1 MRYKKYMKNIK
12 KDFTFLQNY
21 LTDFSDLIKPNK
33 HIISKLIQ
41 VRNIFLNTSKKKNK
55 ILIFGN
61 GGSAAIA
68 SHVSVDLTK
77 NAKIRAVNFN
87 ESDLITCF
95 SNDYG
100 YERWIEKAVD
110 FYADKN
116 DTLILISSSGKSMNM
131 INACKAA
138 KRKKIKVISLTGH
151 TKNNPLSK
159 ISDLSLWVNSKAY
172 NFVENTHQIWL
183 LTVCDL
189 IIGKREYPAKKKD

>member
-1 MRYKKYMKNIK
+1 MEKKHKDINFLKDYLNDFSKIIKPDNNIIK
-12 KDFTFLQNY
+12 K
-21 LTDFSDLIKPNK
+21 LIE
-33 HIISKLIQ
+33 
-41 VRNIFLNTSKKKNK
+41 VRDIFLKTSKKRGK

-77 NAKIRAVNFN
+77 NAQIRTVNFN

-100 YERWIEKAVD
+100 YDRWIEKTID
-110 FYADKN
+110 FYADRN
-116 DTLILISSSGKSMNM
+116 DTLVLISSSGKSKNM

-138 KRKKIKVISLTGH
+138 KRKKIKVISFTGH
-151 TKNNPLSK
+151 AKNNPLSK
-159 ISDLSLWVNSKAY
+159 IVNLSLWVNSKAY
-172 NFVENTHQIWL
+172 NFIENTHQIWL

-189 IIGKREYPAKKKD
+189 IIGKREYPAKKKS

>member
-1 MRYKKYMKNIK
+1 MKNRNKNINFLRK
-12 KDFTFLQNY
+12 YLIDLSNLIRPTNEILNKLHQVRDIFLQ
-21 LTDFSDLIKPNK
+21 TS
-33 HIISKLIQ
+33 
-41 VRNIFLNTSKKKNK
+41 SKKGK

-61 GGSAAIA
+61 GGSSAIA
-68 SHVSVDLTK
+68 SHVSIDLTK

-87 ESDLITCF
+87 EADLITCF

-100 YERWIEKAVD
+100 YEKWVEKAVD

-116 DTLILISSSGKSMNM
+116 DTLVLISSSGKSRNM

-151 TKNNPLSK
+151 SKNNPLSK
-159 ISDLSLWVNSKAY
+159 ITNLSLWINSKAY
-172 NFVENTHQIWL
+172 NFIENTHQIWL

-189 IIGKREYPAKKKD
+189 IIGKREYPAKKKN